1 MQFIAMV
8 SADFSFLDLVTL
20 DVNNLRKEE
29 YPKVN
34 AASVDS
40 G

>member
-1 MQFIAMV
+1 MSLIAQFSV
-8 SADFSFLDLVTL
+8 DFQFFDIVTSDDN
-20 DVNNLRKEE
+20 DVRKQE

-34 AASVDS
+34 AASVDI